1 MKCGLLTMTLSY
13 QQYTVYCIT
22 TSTQDSSTTIPYLVS
37 EYEGVESKEQEGDH
51 GEEGQVLDP
60 GLLQHCGHWGSVA
73 AGEIWV

>member
-1 MKCGLLTMTLSY
+1 M
-13 QQYTVYCIT
+13 
-22 TSTQDSSTTIPYLVS
+22 S
-37 EYEGVESKEQEGDH
+37 EYEGVESEEQEGDH